1 MRCILA
7 AEGEGTAMTMRA
19 KIEADLKQA
28 MLAKNEVEK
37 DALRMMKAE
46 LLNQE
51 VALGR
56 ELTDKESLAV
66 LTKSVKS
73 RKDSIEQYKASG
85 RPDLLDAEE
94 KQLAVVE
101 RYVPKAMSEDELR
114 ANIKSLIQ
122 ELGATSKKDMGKLMK
137 ELSSRFDN
145 VDGKIASKLVAE
157 LLPA

>member
-1 MRCILA
+1 
-7 AEGEGTAMTMRA
+7 MTMRA

>member
-1 MRCILA
+1 MS
-7 AEGEGTAMTMRA
+7 MRA

-37 DALRMMKAE
+37 DALRMMKAD

-73 RKDSIEQYKASG
+73 RKDSIEQYKTSG
-85 RPDLLDAEE
+85 RADLLEAEE
-94 KQLAVVE
+94 KQLVIVE

-114 ANIKSLIQ
+114 ANVTKLIQ
-122 ELGATSKKDMGKLMK
+122 ELGLTSKKDMGKLMK
-137 ELSSRFDN
+137 ELNARFDN
-145 VDGKIASKLVAE
+145 VDGKTASKVVAE